1 MVAKRFSPIKFVLQR
16 RIHMAQESHPISHEA
31 APRPFSQVIR
41 ELPGQYL
48 TVLTRPTKETF
59 VREMDKA
66 SWSGVWI
73 QLLIIVLITSLI
85 GWLRSLILP
94 PFNTHTFFGRL
105 SMLII
110 QPNEGISAGNLITR
124 LIGLP
129 LGVFLGVGIFHLLAK
144 AFGGHGTY
152 LAQAYTALLFSVPLS
167 CITGL
172 LALIPSLGWLL
183 GLAGYIFDRILYVV
197 VVMAVYRLGGG
208 RATAVVLIPTVL
220 VVLLVAWLSFMH

>member
-1 MVAKRFSPIKFVLQR
+1 MT
-16 RIHMAQESHPISHEA
+16 QESHPISHEA
-31 APRPFSQVIR
+31 APRPFGRVIR

-48 TVLTRPTKETF
+48 KVLTRPSKETF
-59 VREMDKA
+59 TDEMDKA

-73 QLLIIVLITSLI
+73 QLLVLVIITSLI
-85 GWLRSLILP
+85 GWLGSLILP
-94 PFNTHTFFGRL
+94 PFNTRTFPGRL

-110 QPNEGISAGNLITR
+110 QPDVGNPAGNLSFNLTL
-124 LIGLP
+124 LIAF
-129 LGVFLGVGIFHLLAK
+129 FLAVGIFHLLAR

-183 GLAGYIFDRILYVV
+183 GLAGYIYDRILYVL

-208 RATAVVLIPTVL
+208 RATAIVLIPTVL
-220 VVLLVAWLSFMH
+220 AVLLVAWSIFMH